1 MPAAPSAATGGGT
14 VAASPDN
21 AFDSAFV
28 LHVDKYSAALSQLF
42 AAFGHRC
49 AAFITACN
57 PLSMPHGHEE
67 NLAACARLR
76 DRLMHYCARPEEII
90 DGESSDSIGTWPGE
104 KSFLVLG
111 LDLETAI
118 RLGREFRQN
127 ALVWADE
134 DAIPRLILLR

>member
-1 MPAAPSAATGGGT
+1 
-14 VAASPDN
+14 
-21 AFDSAFV
+21 
-28 LHVDKYSAALSQLF
+28 
-42 AAFGHRC
+42 
-49 AAFITACN
+49 
-57 PLSMPHGHEE
+57 
-67 NLAACARLR
+67 
-76 DRLMHYCARPEEII
+76 MHYCARPEEII